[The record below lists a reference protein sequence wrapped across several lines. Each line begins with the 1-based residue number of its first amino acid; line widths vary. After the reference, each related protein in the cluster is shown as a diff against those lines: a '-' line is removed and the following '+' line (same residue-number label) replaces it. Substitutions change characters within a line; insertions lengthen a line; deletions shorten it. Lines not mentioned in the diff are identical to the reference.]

1 MCVFEVLGE
10 RAWLQ
15 PVPGSSIQDIVS
27 RVTVGRHADGLRRY
41 PPASLPSPPAILLH
55 TALLPPCHR
64 GTVPNACPRHL
75 APYLFCSS
83 PSACPP
89 PSSPQVRRDEFIPAD
104 LMFIACDNEDG
115 TCYIETMNLDGETNL
130 KIKKA
135 LDATKD
141 LRPGSGDDVGML
153 AEFRG
158 KIQCEPPNS
167 RLYQFTGNLITGEG
181 GIEKVPLNPAAILL
195 RGCSLRNTEVV
206 YGAVIYAGV
215 CGGEGSGLVG
225 RGSVGT

>member
-1 MCVFEVLGE
+1 MG
-10 RAWLQ
+10 
-15 PVPGSSIQDIVS
+15 
-27 RVTVGRHADGLRRY
+27 
-41 PPASLPSPPAILLH
+41 
-55 TALLPPCHR
+55 
-64 GTVPNACPRHL
+64 
-75 APYLFCSS
+75 
-83 PSACPP
+83 
-89 PSSPQVRRDEFIPAD
+89 
-104 LMFIACDNEDG
+104 CDNEDG

-141 LRPGSGDDVGML
+141 LRPGSGDDAGML

-167 RLYQFTGNLITGEG
+167 RLYQFTGNLIAGEG
-181 GIEKVPLNPAAILL
+181 GVEKVPLNPAAILL

-215 CGGEGSGLVG
+215 CGGRGVG
-225 RGSVGT
+225 CWGGGW